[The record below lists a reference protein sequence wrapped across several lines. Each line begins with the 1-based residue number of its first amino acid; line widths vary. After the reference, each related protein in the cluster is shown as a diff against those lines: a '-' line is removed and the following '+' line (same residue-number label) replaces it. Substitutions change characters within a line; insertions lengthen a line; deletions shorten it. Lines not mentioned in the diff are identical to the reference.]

1 MTPAVIA
8 SEARRSMTLDC
19 MDCRVAT
26 LLAMTCGGVAIA
38 SPTVVIPGPRVVIP
52 GPRVVIPDLIRDPV
66 PRGAWIAGAETPD
79 LIRGR
84 NDKCAWCFNDNFG

>member
-26 LLAMTCGGVAIA
+26 LLAMTCGGVVIA
-38 SPTVVIPGPRVVIP
+38 SPTVVIP